1 MMKDMSCLLAVN
13 GTLMRGL
20 ALERNLLD
28 VGAVFCRE
36 AQTAACYRLW
46 SVRDEYPAM
55 LRVAPG
61 DPAGASIAV
70 EIWSVPAGGLAAI
83 LAGEPAGLSVGK
95 VRLLDGQEVFG
106 VIAEPIAVDQM
117 REITCYGGW
126 RAYLAATKN

>member
-1 MMKDMSCLLAVN
+1 MTKDMSCLLAVN

-20 ALERNLLD
+20 ALEKNLLD

-46 SVRDEYPAM
+46 SIRDEYPAM

-70 EIWSVPAGGLAAI
+70 
-83 LAGEPAGLSVGK
+83 
-95 VRLLDGQEVFG
+95 
-106 VIAEPIAVDQM
+106 DQM
-117 REITCYGGW
+117 REIACYGGW